1 VKATISPPAT
11 LETLAGERS
20 RVVGSLDFS
29 TVAHLLPIG
38 DAAIAAGH
46 AATIDLSGVT
56 DSDSSGLALLV
67 EWLSVAKSAQRT
79 LRYENIPSQLIQ
91 LARLS
96 DVEELLTAP

>member
-1 VKATISPPAT
+1 LKETISAPAT
-11 LETLAGERS
+11 LEILEGERS

-29 TVAHLLPIG
+29 TVANLLRIG
-38 DAAIAAGH
+38 DAAIWAGH
-46 AATIDLSGVT
+46 AATIDLSGVS

-79 LRYENIPSQLIQ
+79 LRYENIPAQLIQ

-96 DVEELLTAP
+96 DVEELLTAA

>member
-1 VKATISPPAT
+1 
-11 LETLAGERS
+11 
-20 RVVGSLDFS
+20 LDFS